1 MATFSALL
9 ALCAGNSPITSEFP
23 AQRPVMR
30 NFDAFFDLRP
40 AEQTLVRLVIWDTI
54 TLIISVAYRY
64 RKSIS
69 IIELFVSIYID
80 IYRVL
85 SN

>member
-1 MATFSALL
+1 MIKSY
-9 ALCAGNSPITSEFP
+9 
-23 AQRPVMR
+23 VHVYKKYMY
-30 NFDAFFDLRP
+30 
-40 AEQTLVRLVIWDTI
+40 
-54 TLIISVAYRY
+54 ISVAYRY

-85 SN
+85 GN

>member
-1 MATFSALL
+1 MRDMEQSATWPENWKYRGYKIKS
-9 ALCAGNSPITSEFP
+9 
-23 AQRPVMR
+23 
-30 NFDAFFDLRP
+30 
-40 AEQTLVRLVIWDTI
+40 WDES
-54 TLIISVAYRY
+54 ISVAYRY

>member
-1 MATFSALL
+1 MATEILVNIGSGNGLL
-9 ALCAGNSPITSEFP
+9 PNGTKPLPEP
-23 AQRPVMR
+23 
-30 NFDAFFDLRP
+30 
-40 AEQTLVRLVIWDTI
+40 
-54 TLIISVAYRY
+54 ISVAYRY

-85 SN
+85 GN

>member
-1 MATFSALL
+1 MELGLIFLSLLILPYVSLCKLMCYIDGLVQDCSNSSAL
-9 ALCAGNSPITSEFP
+9 ADEHIY
-23 AQRPVMR
+23 
-30 NFDAFFDLRP
+30 
-40 AEQTLVRLVIWDTI
+40 IYI
-54 TLIISVAYRY
+54 YISVAYRY